1 MPRMFLRYSLA
12 ALAVFTMLLLPMP
25 IAHAQK
31 EQFVRSKPHVNVG
44 SAQSTNTSQT
54 FVGRNDG
61 RVQQMQSSNTSKGL
75 TTKKGS
81 QPVRAT
87 PAVQIYRFSN

>member
-54 FVGRNDG
+54 FVGRNEG
-61 RVQQMQSSNTSKGL
+61 RVQQMQSSNSSKAL

-81 QPVRAT
+81 QPVRAI
-87 PAVQIYRFSN
+87 PAVQLYRFSN